1 MATFESSL
9 KSKLIYVFAINDER
23 HSDCLKIGETTI
35 DEDDGSNLFGNT
47 EALQEA
53 AHKRIRQY
61 TKTAGIAYQLLY
73 TEISIFVRNGMI
85 MTFNNKQVHKVLE
98 RSGIK
103 RKEFDGVTG
112 ADEWY
117 CCDLETVKKAISA
130 VKNGETSLHPSDITQ
145 KQSPIIFR
153 PEQQEAISKT
163 RKRFKKGNQMLWNA
177 KMRFGKTLSALQ
189 VVKEEEFARTLIL
202 THRPVVDKGWFED
215 FGKIFYDR
223 KDYHYG
229 SKGNGE
235 LFENLERMV
244 SKGGKYV
251 YFASMQDLRG
261 SEQVGGKFDKNNELF
276 KAVWDFVIV
285 DEAHEGTKTE
295 LGQNVLK
302 ELIKPNTKVL
312 QLSGT
317 PFNLFDDYSEE
328 EIFTWDYVME
338 QKAKQAWAVDNPYE
352 PNPYASLP
360 AINIYTYDLG
370 SLMSD
375 YVEDERAFNFRE
387 FFRTKDDDSFIH
399 ERDVERFLDLLCK
412 DDKESL
418 YPYSNDTFRRIF
430 RHTLWLV
437 PGVKSARALSIKLKS
452 HPIFGKFQIVNVAGN
467 GDEDEEN
474 AEALQM
480 VNNAIGEDPDET
492 YTITLSCGRLTTGVS
507 IKPWTAVFMM
517 AGSFSTSAAQYMQ
530 TIFRVQTP
538 FANHGR
544 MKEQCYAFDFAPDR
558 TLRVLA
564 ETAKVSAKAGKQT
577 EEDRRILGDFLN
589 FCPII
594 SIDGSQ
600 MKPYDVNKMMGQ
612 LKKAQIEKVVQCGFE
627 DGALYNDELLKL
639 TDVELKDFDE
649 LKKTIGQT
657 KAMAKSSDIDVNNQG
672 FTNEQYEEKE
682 RLEKKPK
689 KERTPEEQ
697 ARLDELKAMSNQRR
711 NAISILRGIS
721 IRMPLLIYGAELMEQ
736 REQSG
741 TSSDSAES
749 RQKSTEGQLKSED
762 EEITIHN
769 FASLID
775 DQSWEEFMP
784 KGVDKKK
791 FEKFKKYYDPDI
803 FREAGKRIREMA
815 RAADKFTIEERIERI
830 ASIFN
835 TFRNPDKETVLT
847 PWRVVNMH
855 MSDCLGGWCF
865 YDEEFKNTLSIPRYV
880 EQGKVTKDVFRPDAH
895 ILEINSKS
903 GLYPLYVAYNIYRSR
918 VEAAKAKYGEV
929 SHGFAMNLWDATI
942 EENILVVCKTPMA
955 KSITKRTLAGFRDTK
970 VNAQYYPNLIENISE
985 RPEAVVNTF
994 RDGKHFWKINDNT
1007 NMKFDAIVGNPPYQ
1021 ELDGGNNASAMPVY
1035 QHFVNAARLIKP
1047 IYISMIMPS
1056 RWCVSGRG
1064 LDAFRESMLTDI
1076 HFSKMFDFRN
1086 GGDCFP
1092 GIRIGGG
1099 VCYILW
1105 DSKYE
1110 DGKIEIANMPRNK
1123 SSQLRP
1129 KKEFGLDF
1137 LIRDNIV
1144 RSIIY
1149 KVFAFDEPK
1158 MSSLSFSQKPFG
1170 FRTNF
1175 MGYKDIGEIKIY
1187 TKKERVGFGYVSRE
1201 EVTKNAE
1208 FIDEWQ
1214 VVTSRSTSV
1223 PEEDNGQVLRE
1234 VQTFISEPGSV
1245 VTESYVVVAS
1255 FKQEQFARNCLSY
1268 LKTKFFR
1275 ILCQVTIVSPD
1286 VSARTFDLV
1295 PIQDFSRPW
1304 ADDDLYKK
1312 YGLEDDEITFIESNI
1327 KSMK

>member
-9 KSKLIYVFAINDER
+9 KSKLIYVFAISDER
-23 HSDCLKIGETTI
+23 HSDCLKIGETTL
-35 DEDDGSNLFGNT
+35 DEDDGSNLFNNN

-61 TKTAGIAYQLLY
+61 TKTAGIAYQLLH

-85 MTFNNKQVHKVLE
+85 FTFNDKQVHKVLE
-98 RSGIK
+98 RSGIRK
-103 RKEFDGVTG
+103 KEFEGVKG

-117 CCDLETVKKAISA
+117 CCDLETVKKAIHA
-130 VKNGETSLHPSDITQ
+130 VKNGESSLHPSDVSQCKT
-145 KQSPIIFR
+145 PIIFR
-153 PEQQEAISKT
+153 PEQRDAIDKT
-163 RKRFKKGNQMLWNA
+163 IKRFKKGNQMLWNA

-189 VVKEEEFARTLIL
+189 VIKEEGFTRSLIL
-202 THRPVVDKGWFED
+202 THRPVVDSGWYDD
-215 FGKIFYDR
+215 FKKIFFDR
-223 KDYHYG
+223 SDYAYS

-235 LFENLERMV
+235 DFNHLKNKAQHFI
-244 SKGGKYV
+244 

-261 SEQVGGKFDKNNELF
+261 SEQVGGKFDKNDDVF
-276 KAVWDFVIV
+276 HTSWDFIIV

-295 LGQNVLK
+295 LGQNVLR
-302 ELIKPNTKVL
+302 ELIKPDTKVL

-338 QKAKQAWAVDNPYE
+338 QRAKQAWAVDNPYE

-360 AINIYTYDLG
+360 AINIYTYNLG
-370 SLMSD
+370 NLMSE
-375 YVEDERAFNFRE
+375 YVEDEKAFNFRE
-387 FFRTKDDDSFIH
+387 FFRTKDDDTFVH
-399 ERDVERFLDLLCK
+399 DKDVDNFLDLLCK
-412 DDKESL
+412 EDKESL
-418 YPYSNDTFRRIF
+418 YPYSNDNFRRIF
-430 RHTLWLV
+430 RHTLWVV
-437 PGVKSARALSIKLKS
+437 PGVNAARSLSAKLKA
-452 HPIFGKFQIVNVAGN
+452 HNVFGKFQIVNVAGN

-474 AEALQM
+474 DEALQM
-480 VNNAIGEDPDET
+480 VNKAIGPDSDET
-492 YTITLSCGRLTTGVS
+492 FTITLSCGRLTTGVS

-538 FANHGR
+538 YEIHGR

-564 ETAKVSAKAGKQT
+564 ETAKVSAKVGKQT
-577 EEDRRILGDFLN
+577 EEDRKILGDFLN

-639 TDVELKDFDE
+639 TDVELKDFDD

-657 KAMAKSSDIDVNNQG
+657 KAMGKTGDIDVNNQG

-689 KERTPEEQ
+689 RERTPEEQ

-711 NAISILRGIS
+711 NAISVLRGIS
-721 IRMPLLIYGAELMEQ
+721 IRMPLLIYGAEL
-736 REQSG
+736 
-741 TSSDSAES
+741 
-749 RQKSTEGQLKSED
+749 KNED

-769 FASLID
+769 FSSLID

-784 KGVDKKK
+784 KGVDKEK
-791 FEKFKKYYDPDI
+791 FEKFKKYYDPDV

-865 YDEEFKNTLSIPRYV
+865 WDEEFKQILSVPRWV
-880 EQGKVTKDVFRPDAH
+880 EQGKVTKDVFRPSSH

-903 GLYPLYVAYNIYRSR
+903 GLYPLYVTYSIYRSR
-918 VEAAKAKYGEV
+918 VEEAKQKYGEV
-929 SHGFAMNLWDATI
+929 GLGFSKSLWDATI

-955 KSITKRTLAGFRDTK
+955 KSITKRTLAGFRETK

-994 RDGKHFWKINDNT
+994 RDGKHFWNINDNT

-1021 ELDGGNNASAMPVY
+1021 VMDGGAGVSAIPVY
-1035 QHFVNAARLIKP
+1035 NRFVDLAKKANP
-1047 IYISMIMPS
+1047 HYISMIMPAK
-1056 RWCVSGRG
+1056 WYNAGRG
-1064 LDAFRESMLTDI
+1064 LEQFRSEMLNDKSI
-1076 HFSKMFDFRN
+1076 SKLFDYIDPH
-1086 GGDCFP
+1086 DCFP
-1092 GIRIGGG
+1092 TVDVAGG
-1099 VCYILW
+1099 VCFFLRDNNYNGLCNFV
-1105 DSKYE
+1105 SCKA
-1110 DGKIEIANMPRNK
+1110 GSQIANMRDL
-1123 SSQLRP
+1123 SES
-1129 KKEFGLDF
+1129 EV
-1137 LIRDNIV
+1137 LIRHQEEI
-1144 RSIIY
+1144 SILS
-1149 KVFAFDEPK
+1149 KVQVNGQTYLNEVA
-1158 MSSLSFSQKPFG
+1158 FSQKPFG
-1170 FRTNF
+1170 LRTYVKPLAE
-1175 MGYKDIGEIKIY
+1175 GDIKLRYNGGIGPYSRDLITVNSNLIDQWKI
-1187 TKKERVGFGYVSRE
+1187 
-1201 EVTKNAE
+1201 
-1208 FIDEWQ
+1208 
-1214 VVTSRSTSV
+1214 VTSRLTA
-1223 PEEDNGQVLRE
+1223 EHAGETDRNGQKRIFSILE
-1234 VQTFISEPGSV
+1234 ILEPGTIC
-1245 VTESYVVVAS
+1245 TETYMMLCACAS
-1255 FKQEQFARNCLSY
+1255 QMECTNMLQY
-1268 LKTKFFR
+1268 LKTRFVRALIAMATSTQQMSKANFR
-1275 ILCQVTIVSPD
+1275 
-1286 VSARTFDLV
+1286 FV
-1295 PIQDFSRPW
+1295 PLQDFSKPW
-1304 ADDDLYKK
+1304 TDEELYKK
-1312 YGLEDDEITFIESNI
+1312 YNLTEDEIAFVESMI
-1327 KSMK
+1327 KPME

>member
-23 HSDCLKIGETTI
+23 HHDCLKIGETTI
-35 DEDDGSNLFGNT
+35 DEDDGSDLFNNA
-47 EALQEA
+47 ESLKEA

-73 TEISIFVRNGMI
+73 TEISIFVRSGMI
-85 MTFNNKQVHKVLE
+85 MTFNDKQVHKVLE

-117 CCDLETVKKAISA
+117 CCDLETVKKAIAA
-130 VKNGETSLHPSDITQ
+130 VKKGETSLHPSDITQ
-145 KQSPIIFR
+145 GQSPIIFR
-153 PEQQEAISKT
+153 PEQQEAIDKT

-189 VVKEEEFARTLIL
+189 VVKDEEFVRTLIL

-235 LFENLERMV
+235 EFHVLEKQAK
-244 SKGGKYV
+244 SGGKYV

-261 SEQVGGKFDKNNELF
+261 SEQVGGKFDKNNEIF
-276 KAVWDFVIV
+276 KTPWDFVIV

-302 ELIKPNTKVL
+302 ELIKPETKVL

-338 QKAKQAWAVDNPYE
+338 QKAKQAWATDNPYE

-370 SLMSD
+370 NLMSE
-375 YVEDERAFNFRE
+375 YVEDEKAFNFRE
-387 FFRTKDDDSFIH
+387 FFRTKDDDTFIH
-399 ERDVERFLDLLCK
+399 EKDVDRFLDLLCK
-412 DDKESL
+412 EDKDSL

-437 PGVKSARALSIKLKS
+437 PGVKAARALSAKLKA
-452 HPIFGKFQIVNVAGN
+452 HPIFGMFQTVNVAGN

-474 AEALQM
+474 AEALKM
-480 VNNAIGEDPDET
+480 VNKAIGEDPDET

-507 IKPWTAVFMM
+507 VKPWTAVFMM

-538 FANHGR
+538 FTIHGR

-600 MKPYDVNKMMGQ
+600 MKPYDVNKMMSQ

-639 TDVELKDFDE
+639 TDVELRDFDD
-649 LKKTIGQT
+649 LKKTIGTT
-657 KAMAKSSDIDVNNQG
+657 KAMAKTGDIDVNNQG
-672 FTNEQYEEKE
+672 FTKEQYEEKE
-682 RLEKKPK
+682 KLEKKK
-689 KERTPEEQ
+689 KKDLTPEEQ
-697 ARLDELKAMSNQRR
+697 ARLDELKAMSNQRK

-721 IRMPLLIYGAELMEQ
+721 IRMPLLIYGAEL
-736 REQSG
+736 
-741 TSSDSAES
+741 
-749 RQKSTEGQLKSED
+749 KNED
-762 EEITIHN
+762 EEITINN
-769 FASLID
+769 FSSLID
-775 DQSWEEFMP
+775 DTSWEEFMP
-784 KGVDKKK
+784 KGVDKEK

-830 ASIFN
+830 SAIFN

-865 YDEEFKNTLSIPRYV
+865 YDEEFKQPLSVPRFV
-880 EQGKVTKDVFRPDAH
+880 NQGQVTKDVFRPESH

-903 GLYPLYVAYNIYRSR
+903 GLYPLYVAYNIYRAR
-918 VEAAKAKYGEV
+918 VNAAKAKYGEV

-955 KSITKRTLAGFRDTK
+955 KSITKRTLAGFRNTR

-994 RDGKHFWKINDNT
+994 RDGKRFWKINQDT
-1007 NMKFDAIVGNPPYQ
+1007 NMKLDAIVGNPPYQ
-1021 ELDGGNNASAMPVY
+1021 VMDGGAGVSAVPVY
-1035 QHFVNAARLIKP
+1035 HRFVDIAKKTKP
-1047 IYISMIMPS
+1047 CYISMIMPAK
-1056 RWCVSGRG
+1056 WYNGGRG
-1064 LDAFRESMLTDI
+1064 LEQFRYDMLHDTKLRSLYDYI
-1076 HFSKMFDFRN
+1076 DPH
-1086 GGDCFP
+1086 DCFP
-1092 GIRIGGG
+1092 TVDVAGG
-1099 VCYILW
+1099 VCYFLR
-1105 DSKYE
+1105 DNQY
-1110 DGKIEIANMPRNK
+1110 DGKCNFVSCK
-1123 SSQLRP
+1123 SGTKIPTLRDLSDS
-1129 KKEFGLDF
+1129 EV
-1137 LIRDNIV
+1137 LIRHQEEV
-1144 RSIIY
+1144 SILS
-1149 KVFAFDEPK
+1149 KVQMEGQTYL
-1158 MSSLSFSQKPFG
+1158 SSTAYSQKPFG
-1170 FRTNF
+1170 LRTYVKPLEQGDIILRYNGGTGRF
-1175 MGYKDIGEIKIY
+1175 DSEQVTVNKDLIDKWKI
-1187 TKKERVGFGYVSRE
+1187 
-1201 EVTKNAE
+1201 
-1208 FIDEWQ
+1208 I
-1214 VVTSRSTSV
+1214 TSRLTA
-1223 PEEDNGQVLRE
+1223 EHAGETDKNGQKRIFSTLE
-1234 VQTFISEPGSV
+1234 ILGPGTICTETYMMLSTFDTKE
-1245 VTESYVVVAS
+1245 ECQNM
-1255 FKQEQFARNCLSY
+1255 FQY
-1268 LKTKFFR
+1268 LKTRFVRALVAMATSTQQMSKANFR
-1275 ILCQVTIVSPD
+1275 
-1286 VSARTFDLV
+1286 FV
-1295 PIQDFSRPW
+1295 PIQDFTRPW
-1304 ADDDLYKK
+1304 TDEELYDK
-1312 YGLEDDEITFIESNI
+1312 YGLTNDEIAFIESMI
-1327 KSMK
+1327 KPME

>member
-35 DEDDGSNLFGNT
+35 DEDDGSDLFNNA
-47 EALQEA
+47 ESLQEA

-73 TEISIFVRNGMI
+73 TEISIFVRSGMI
-85 MTFNNKQVHKVLE
+85 MTFNDKQVHKVLE

-103 RKEFDGVTG
+103 RKQFDGVTG

-130 VKNGETSLHPSDITQ
+130 VKRGETSLHPSEIT
-145 KQSPIIFR
+145 KGQSPIIFR
-153 PEQQEAISKT
+153 PEQQEAIDKT

-189 VVKEEEFARTLIL
+189 VVKEEEFKRTLIL

-235 LFENLERMV
+235 EFKVLEKKV
-244 SKGGKYV
+244 DSGSKYV

-276 KAVWDFVIV
+276 SAKWDFVIV

-302 ELIKPNTKVL
+302 ELIKEDTKVL

-338 QKAKQAWAVDNPYE
+338 QKAKQAWATDNPYE

-370 SLMSD
+370 TLMSE
-375 YVEDERAFNFRE
+375 YVEDEKAFNFRE
-387 FFRTKDDDSFIH
+387 FFRTKDDDTFVH
-399 ERDVERFLDLLCK
+399 DKDVDCFLDLLCK
-412 DDKESL
+412 ENKDSL

-437 PGVKSARALSIKLKS
+437 PGVKSARALSAKLRK
-452 HPIFGKFQIVNVAGN
+452 HPVFGMFQTVNVAGN

-474 AEALQM
+474 TEALKM
-480 VNNAIGEDPDET
+480 VNEKIGPNPEDT

-507 IKPWTAVFMM
+507 VKPWTAVFMM

-538 FANHGR
+538 FTCQGR
-544 MKEQCYAFDFAPDR
+544 IKEQCYAFDFAPDR

-594 SIDGSQ
+594 SIDGSK
-600 MKPYDVNKMMGQ
+600 MKPYDVNKMMSQ

-627 DGALYNDELLKL
+627 DGALYNDELLEL
-639 TDVELKDFDE
+639 TDVELKDFDD
-649 LKKTIGQT
+649 LKKTIGTT
-657 KAMAKSSDIDVNNQG
+657 KAMAKTGDIDVNNQG

-721 IRMPLLIYGAELMEQ
+721 IRMPLLIYGAEL
-736 REQSG
+736 
-741 TSSDSAES
+741 
-749 RQKSTEGQLKSED
+749 KNED
-762 EEITIHN
+762 EEITINN

-784 KGVDKKK
+784 KGVDKEK
-791 FEKFKKYYDPDI
+791 FEKFKKYYDPDV

-830 ASIFN
+830 SAIFN

-865 YDEEFKNTLSIPRYV
+865 YDEDFKQPLSVPRYV
-880 EQGKVTKDVFRPDAH
+880 SQGKVTKEVFRPDSH
-895 ILEINSKS
+895 VLEINSKS
-903 GLYPLYVAYNIYRSR
+903 GLYPLYVAYNIYRCR
-918 VEAAKAKYGEV
+918 VEEAKQKYGEV
-929 SHGFAMNLWDATI
+929 GIGFAKSLWDATI

-955 KSITKRTLAGFRDTK
+955 RSITKRTLAGFRSVR
-970 VNAQYYPNLIENISE
+970 VNAQYYKDLIQNISE
-985 RPEAVVNTF
+985 HPELVVNTF
-994 RDGKHFWKINDNT
+994 RDGKRFWKINNNE
-1007 NMKFDAIVGNPPYQ
+1007 NMKLDAIVGNPPYQ
-1021 ELDGGNNASAMPVY
+1021 VMDGGAGVSAIPVY
-1035 QHFVNAARLIKP
+1035 HRFVDIAKQSKP
-1047 IYISMIMPS
+1047 NYISMIMPAK
-1056 RWCVSGRG
+1056 WYNGGRG
-1064 LDAFRESMLTDI
+1064 LDQFRYDMLHDKQI
-1076 HFSKMFDFRN
+1076 KCLYDYIDPH
-1086 GGDCFP
+1086 DCFP
-1092 GIRIGGG
+1092 TVDVAGGI
-1099 VCYILW
+1099 CYFLR
-1105 DSKYE
+1105 DKNY
-1110 DGKIEIANMPRNK
+1110 DGLCNFVSCK
-1123 SSQLRP
+1123 SNARVSTMRDLS
-1129 KKEFGLDF
+1129 ESEV
-1137 LIRDNIV
+1137 LIRHQEEISIMSKVQIEGQTYLSNIA
-1144 RSIIY
+1144 S
-1149 KVFAFDEPK
+1149 
-1158 MSSLSFSQKPFG
+1158 SQKPFG
-1170 FRTNF
+1170 LRTYVKPLEAGDISLRYN
-1175 MGYKDIGEIKIY
+1175 GGVGPYKRELVTVNSELIDKWKIITSCLTAEHAGETDK
-1187 TKKERVGFGYVSRE
+1187 
-1201 EVTKNAE
+1201 
-1208 FIDEWQ
+1208 
-1214 VVTSRSTSV
+1214 
-1223 PEEDNGQVLRE
+1223 NGQKRIFSTLE
-1234 VQTFISEPGSV
+1234 ILEPGTIC
-1245 VTESYVVVAS
+1245 TETYMLLSTFDNQDECVNMM
-1255 FKQEQFARNCLSY
+1255 QF
-1268 LKTKFFR
+1268 LKTRFVRVLVAMVTATQHLSKANFR
-1275 ILCQVTIVSPD
+1275 
-1286 VSARTFDLV
+1286 FV
-1295 PIQDFSRPW
+1295 PLQDFSTPW
-1304 ADDDLYKK
+1304 TDAELYAK
-1312 YGLEDDEITFIESNI
+1312 YGLTDDEIRFVESMIKPIE
-1327 KSMK
+1327 

>member
-23 HSDCLKIGETTI
+23 HRDCLKIGETTI
-35 DEDDGSNLFGNT
+35 DEDDGSNLFNNT
-47 EALQEA
+47 DALKDA
-53 AHKRIRQY
+53 AKKRISQY
-61 TKTAGIAYQLLY
+61 TKTAGIAYQLLH

-85 MTFNNKQVHKVLE
+85 MAFNDKQVHKVLE

-103 RKEFDGVTG
+103 RKEFEGVTG

-130 VKNGETSLHPSDITQ
+130 VKRGETSLHPSDITQ
-145 KQSPIIFR
+145 GQSPVIFR
-153 PEQQEAISKT
+153 PEQSTAIAKT
-163 RKRFKKGNQMLWNA
+163 RKQFQRGNQMLWNA

-189 VVKEEEFARTLIL
+189 VVKEEGFIRTLIL
-202 THRPVVDKGWFED
+202 THRPVVDNGWFDD
-215 FGKIFYDR
+215 FNKIFYDS
-223 KDYHYG
+223 KEYHYG
-229 SKGNGE
+229 SKNNGE
-235 LFENLERMV
+235 LFGKLEQLAC
-244 SKGGKYV
+244 KGEKYV

-276 KAVWDFVIV
+276 KANWDFVIV

-302 ELIKPNTKVL
+302 ELVKPTTKVL

-317 PFNLFDDYSEE
+317 PFNLFDDYSES

-370 SLMSD
+370 NLMSE
-375 YVEDERAFNFRE
+375 YIEDEKAFNFRE
-387 FFRTKDDDSFIH
+387 FFRTKDDGTFAHDK
-399 ERDVERFLDLLCK
+399 DVDRFLDLLCK
-412 DDKESL
+412 DDKDSL
-418 YPYSNDTFRRIF
+418 YPYSNDEFRRIF

-437 PGVKSARALSIKLKS
+437 PGVKAAKALSAKLKVHS
-452 HPIFGKFQIVNVAGN
+452 VFGMFQTVNVAGN

-480 VNNAIGEDPDET
+480 VNKAIGDDPDDT

-538 FANHGR
+538 YTNHGR

-564 ETAKVSAKAGKQT
+564 ETAKVSAKVGKQT

-600 MKPYDVNKMMGQ
+600 MKPYDVNKMMSQ

-639 TDVELKDFDE
+639 TDVELQDFAE
-649 LKKTIGQT
+649 LKKAIGTT
-657 KAMAKSSDIDVNNQG
+657 KAMAKTGDIDVNNQG
-672 FTNEQYEEKE
+672 FTQEQYDELE
-682 RLEKKPK
+682 RIEKKPK

-697 ARLDELKAMSNQRR
+697 ARLEELKTMNSQRK

-721 IRMPLLIYGAELMEQ
+721 IRMPLLIYGAEL
-736 REQSG
+736 
-741 TSSDSAES
+741 
-749 RQKSTEGQLKSED
+749 KNED
-762 EEITIHN
+762 EEITIDN

-784 KGVDKKK
+784 KGVDKEK
-791 FEKFKKYYDPDI
+791 FEKFKKYYEPDV

-815 RAADKFTIEERIERI
+815 RAADKFSIEERIERI
-830 ASIFN
+830 ATIFN

-865 YDEEFKNTLSIPRYV
+865 WDEEFKQMISTPRYV
-880 EQGKVTKDVFRPDAH
+880 DQGKVTSDVFRTDSH

-903 GLYPLYVAYNIYRSR
+903 GLYPLYVAYNIYRCR
-918 VEAAKAKYGEV
+918 VEEAKKKYGEV
-929 SHGFAMNLWDATI
+929 GVGFSKSLWDATI

-955 KSITKRTLAGFRDTK
+955 KSITKRTLAGFRNTR
-970 VNAQYYPNLIENISE
+970 VNAQYYKNLIENISE

-994 RDGKHFWKINDNT
+994 RDGKHFWHINDNQ
-1007 NMKFDAIVGNPPYQ
+1007 NMKLDAIVGNPPYQ
-1021 ELDGGNNASAMPVY
+1021 VMDGGAGASATPIY
-1035 QHFVNAARLIKP
+1035 NKFVGLAKKLKGS
-1047 IYISMIMPS
+1047 YISMITPS
-1056 RWCVSGRG
+1056 RWFAGGKG
-1064 LDAFRESMLTDI
+1064 LDAYRDEMINDNRI
-1076 HFSKMFDFRN
+1076 SKIVNFAN
-1086 GGDCFP
+1086 GKDCFP
-1092 GIRIGGG
+1092 TASTGSIS
-1099 VCYILW
+1099 YFLW
-1105 DSKYE
+1105 DKNYCGDCCFKSILNGQE
-1110 DGKIEIANMPRNK
+1110 DICVRPLNEFEILISNNK
-1123 SSQLRP
+1123 AISIIHKVLSLG
-1129 KKEFGLDF
+1129 ETSFSD
-1137 LIRDNIV
+1137 IV
-1144 RSIIY
+1144 RPY
-1149 KVFAFDEPK
+1149 
-1158 MSSLSFSQKPFG
+1158 KPFG
-1170 FRTNF
+1170 LRSYVRGRSSKKQNDVILYSSDGTSYIDRSEITACQDIIDKYKIMTSKLLAEHAGEPDKSGRYRVLSRT
-1175 MGYKDIGEIKIY
+1175 EI
-1187 TKKERVGFGYVSRE
+1187 
-1201 EVTKNAE
+1201 
-1208 FIDEWQ
+1208 
-1214 VVTSRSTSV
+1214 
-1223 PEEDNGQVLRE
+1223 
-1234 VQTFISEPGSV
+1234 ISINTAC
-1245 VTESYVVVAS
+1245 TESYLILGAFDS
-1255 FKQEQFARNCLSY
+1255 IDE
-1268 LKTKFFR
+1268 TKHCYKYCCSRFFR
-1275 ILCQVTIVSPD
+1275 FLLLQFMSSINMTKEVF
-1286 VSARTFDLV
+1286 RFV
-1295 PIQDFSRPW
+1295 PLQDFTKPW
-1304 ADDDLYKK
+1304 TDEELYKK
-1312 YGLEDDEITFIESNI
+1312 YNLTDEEIQFIESMI
-1327 KSMK
+1327 KPME

>member
-9 KSKLIYVFAINDER
+9 KSKLIYVFAINDEWHR
-23 HSDCLKIGETTI
+23 DCLKIGETTI
-35 DEDDGSNLFGNT
+35 DEDDGSNLFNNT

-73 TEISIFVRNGMI
+73 TEICIFVRSGMI
-85 MTFNNKQVHKVLE
+85 LTFNDKQVHKVLE

-103 RKEFDGVTG
+103 RKEFSGVKG

-117 CCDLETVKKAISA
+117 CCNLETVKKAISA
-130 VKNGETSLHPSDITQ
+130 VKRGETSLHPSDVT
-145 KQSPIIFR
+145 KGQSPIIFR
-153 PEQQEAISKT
+153 PEQQDAINKT

-189 VVKEEEFARTLIL
+189 VVKEEEFTRTLIL

-235 LFENLERMV
+235 EFHVLEKQV
-244 SKGGKYV
+244 KSGAKYV

-276 KAVWDFVIV
+276 SASWDFVIV

-302 ELIKPNTKVL
+302 ELIKEDTKVL

-338 QKAKQAWAVDNPYE
+338 QKAKQEWAVDNPYE

-370 SLMSD
+370 NLMSE
-375 YVEDERAFNFRE
+375 YVEDEKAFNFRE
-387 FFRTKDDDSFIH
+387 FFRTKDDDIFIH
-399 ERDVERFLDLLCK
+399 DKDVDCFLNLLCK
-412 DDKESL
+412 EDKDSL

-437 PGVKSARALSIKLKS
+437 PGVKSARALSAKLKA
-452 HPIFGKFQIVNVAGN
+452 HPIFGMFQTVNVAGN

-474 AEALQM
+474 AEALKM
-480 VNNAIGEDPDET
+480 VNKAIGEDPDET

-538 FANHGR
+538 FTNHGR

-600 MKPYDVNKMMGQ
+600 MKPYDVKKMMSQ

-639 TDVELKDFDE
+639 TDVELHDFDE
-649 LKKTIGQT
+649 LKKTIGTT
-657 KAMAKSSDIDVNNQG
+657 KAMAKTGEIDVNNQG
-672 FTNEQYEEKE
+672 FTNEQYDEKE
-682 RLEKKPK
+682 RLEKKK
-689 KERTPEEQ
+689 KKDLTPEEK
-697 ARLDELKAMSNQRR
+697 ARLEELKAMSNQRR

-721 IRMPLLIYGAELMEQ
+721 IRMPLLIYGAELKNEEQ
-736 REQSG
+736 
-741 TSSDSAES
+741 
-749 RQKSTEGQLKSED
+749 
-762 EEITIHN
+762 EITINN

-784 KGVDKKK
+784 KGVGKEK
-791 FEKFKKYYDPDI
+791 FDKFKKYYDPDI

-830 ASIFN
+830 SAIFN

-855 MSDCLGGWCF
+855 LSDCLGGWCF
-865 YDEEFKNTLSIPRYV
+865 YDEEFKQPLSIPRYV
-880 EQGKVTKDVFRPDAH
+880 DQGQVTKDVFRPEAH
-895 ILEINSKS
+895 VLEINSKS

-955 KSITKRTLAGFRDTK
+955 KSITKRTLAGFRNTR
-970 VNAQYYPNLIENISE
+970 VNAQYYPDLIQNISE

-994 RDGKHFWKINDNT
+994 RDGKRFWKINQDE
-1007 NMKFDAIVGNPPYQ
+1007 NMKLDAIVGNPPYQ
-1021 ELDGGNNASAMPVY
+1021 VMDGGGNGSSAIPVY
-1035 QHFVNAARLIKP
+1035 QKFVSIAKKMKANN
-1047 IYISMIMPS
+1047 ISMIMPAK
-1056 RWCVSGRG
+1056 WYTGGKG
-1064 LDAFRESMLTDI
+1064 LDDFREEMLNDKKISFLADFDDSRDLFPTADI
-1076 HFSKMFDFRN
+1076 AGGICYYLWNNSHSGLCHFVSVKGSLRIEQDRN
-1086 GGDCFP
+1086 
-1092 GIRIGGG
+1092 
-1099 VCYILW
+1099 LS
-1105 DSKYE
+1105 DSS
-1110 DGKIEIANMPRNK
+1110 I
-1123 SSQLRP
+1123 
-1129 KKEFGLDF
+1129 F
-1137 LIRDNIV
+1137 IRDIGALKIV
-1144 RSIIY
+1144 EKIKACR
-1149 KVFAFDEPK
+1149 ENN
-1158 MSSLSFSQKPFG
+1158 MSSVVYSRNPFG
-1170 FRTNF
+1170 FGSTYEGSSKSFPNSIRMYTSKGWVNVDTNEVASNA
-1175 MGYKDIGEIKIY
+1175 DIVGKWKTMMSKAGAEHAGQSDSNGMKRVIS
-1187 TKKERVGFGYVSRE
+1187 RVG
-1201 EVTKNAE
+1201 
-1208 FIDEWQ
+1208 
-1214 VVTSRSTSV
+1214 
-1223 PEEDNGQVLRE
+1223 VLRPNE
-1234 VQTFISEPGSV
+1234 ICS
-1245 VTESYVVVAS
+1245 ESYLVLSAFETQEEAENLVAYM
-1255 FKQEQFARNCLSY
+1255 KTRFARFLLSAI
-1268 LKTKFFR
+1268 LLTQNIAKDKFQL
-1275 ILCQVTIVSPD
+1275 IPL
-1286 VSARTFDLV
+1286 
-1295 PIQDFSRPW
+1295 QDFTRPW
-1304 ADDDLYKK
+1304 TDADLYAK
-1312 YGLEDDEITFIESNI
+1312 YGLTDEEIAFIESMI
-1327 KSMK
+1327 KPME

>member
-85 MTFNNKQVHKVLE
+85 MTFNDKQVHKVLE

-117 CCDLETVKKAISA
+117 CCDLGTVKKAISA

-153 PEQQEAISKT
+153 PEQQEAIT
-163 RKRFKKGNQMLWNA
+163 RTCKRFSKGNQMLWNA

-189 VVKEEEFARTLIL
+189 VVKEKEFKRTLIL

-235 LFENLERMV
+235 LFGKLEQLV

-399 ERDVERFLDLLCK
+399 ERDVDRFLDLLCK

-437 PGVKSARALSIKLKS
+437 PGVKSAKALSIKLKS

-480 VNNAIGEDPDET
+480 VNSAIGEDSDET

-538 FANHGR
+538 FTNHGR

-594 SIDGSQ
+594 SFDGSQ

-627 DGALYNDELLKL
+627 DGSLYNDELLKL

-657 KAMAKSSDIDVNNQG
+657 KAMAKSGDIDVNNQG

-721 IRMPLLIYGAELMEQ
+721 IRMPLLIYGAEL
-736 REQSG
+736 
-741 TSSDSAES
+741 
-749 RQKSTEGQLKSED
+749 KSED

-784 KGVDKKK
+784 KGVDKEK

-830 ASIFN
+830 AAIFN

-855 MSDCLGGWCF
+855 MRDCLGGWCF

-994 RDGKHFWKINDNT
+994 RDGKHFWKINDQT

-1021 ELDGGNNASAMPVY
+1021 VMDGGGTGSSAIPVY
-1035 QHFVNAARLIKP
+1035 QKFMALAKKVKP
-1047 IYISMIMPS
+1047 LYISMIMPAK
-1056 RWCVSGRG
+1056 WYTGGKG
-1064 LDAFRESMLTDI
+1064 LDEFRDEMLNDKRIAFIADFDDSRELFPTADI
-1076 HFSKMFDFRN
+1076 A
-1086 GGDCFP
+1086 GG
-1092 GIRIGGG
+1092 I
-1099 VCYILW
+1099 CYIGWNSSYNGLCTFVSIKAGVRTSLSRDLS
-1105 DSKYE
+1105 DSSVFIRE
-1110 DGKIEIANMPRNK
+1110 IGALKIVDKIKSHREANMSSVVYSRN
-1123 SSQLRP
+1123 
-1129 KKEFGLDF
+1129 
-1137 LIRDNIV
+1137 
-1144 RSIIY
+1144 
-1149 KVFAFDEPK
+1149 
-1158 MSSLSFSQKPFG
+1158 PFG
-1170 FRTNF
+1170 FTSNQEGSPNPF
-1175 MGYKDIGEIKIY
+1175 PNSLHMFTSKGWTYVDKNDVTSNVDIIRKWKPMMSKTGAEHAGQSDSNGMK
-1187 TKKERVGFGYVSRE
+1187 RVVSRI
-1201 EVTKNAE
+1201 A
-1208 FIDEWQ
+1208 
-1214 VVTSRSTSV
+1214 
-1223 PEEDNGQVLRE
+1223 VLSPNE
-1234 VQTFISEPGSV
+1234 ICS
-1245 VTESYVVVAS
+1245 ESYLILSAFDNREEAENLVIYMKS
-1255 FKQEQFARNCLSY
+1255 RFARFLLSTI
-1268 LKTKFFR
+1268 LLTQNIAKDKFQL
-1275 ILCQVTIVSPD
+1275 IPL
-1286 VSARTFDLV
+1286 
-1295 PIQDFSRPW
+1295 QDFSKPW
-1304 ADDDLYKK
+1304 TDAELYAK
-1312 YGLEDDEITFIESNI
+1312 YGLTEDEIAFIESMI
-1327 KSMK
+1327 KPME

>member
-35 DEDDGSNLFGNT
+35 DEDDGSNLFNNT
-47 EALQEA
+47 DALQEA

-61 TKTAGIAYQLLY
+61 TKTAGIAYQLLH
-73 TEISIFVRNGMI
+73 TEISIFVRSGMI
-85 MTFNNKQVHKVLE
+85 MTFNDKQVHKVLE

-103 RKEFDGVTG
+103 KKEFAGVKG

-117 CCDLETVKKAISA
+117 CCDLETVKRAIVA
-130 VKNGETSLHPSDITQ
+130 VKKGETSLHPSEITQ
-145 KQSPIIFR
+145 GQSPIIFR
-153 PEQQEAISKT
+153 PEQQEAIDKT
-163 RKRFKKGNQMLWNA
+163 RKRFKRGNQMLWNA

-189 VVKEEEFARTLIL
+189 VVKEEEFKRTLIL

-235 LFENLERMV
+235 DFKVLEKKV
-244 SKGGKYV
+244 ASGSKYV

-276 KAVWDFVIV
+276 SAKWNFVIV

-302 ELIKPNTKVL
+302 ELIKDDTKVL

-338 QKAKQAWAVDNPYE
+338 QKAKQAWATDNPYE

-370 SLMSD
+370 TLMSE
-375 YVEDERAFNFRE
+375 YVEDEKAFNFRE
-387 FFRTKDDDSFIH
+387 FFRTKDDDTFVH
-399 ERDVERFLDLLCK
+399 DKDVDRFLDLLCK
-412 DDKESL
+412 ENPDSL
-418 YPYSNDTFRRIF
+418 YPYTNDTFRRIF

-437 PGVKSARALSIKLKS
+437 PGVKSARVLSAKLKT
-452 HPIFGKFQIVNVAGN
+452 HPVFGMFQIVNVAGN

-480 VNNAIGEDPDET
+480 VNKAIGKDPDET

-507 IKPWTAVFMM
+507 VKPWTAVFMM

-538 FANHGR
+538 YENHGR

-594 SIDGSQ
+594 SIDGSK
-600 MKPYDVNKMMGQ
+600 MKPYDVNKMMSQ

-639 TDVELKDFDE
+639 TDVELKDFDD
-649 LKKTIGQT
+649 LKKTIGTT
-657 KAMAKSSDIDVNNQG
+657 KAMAKTGDIDVNNQG

-682 RLEKKPK
+682 RLEKKK
-689 KERTPEEQ
+689 KLTPEEK

-721 IRMPLLIYGAELMEQ
+721 IRMPLLIYGAEL
-736 REQSG
+736 
-741 TSSDSAES
+741 
-749 RQKSTEGQLKSED
+749 KNED
-762 EEITIHN
+762 EEITIGN

-784 KGVDKKK
+784 KGVDKEK
-791 FEKFKKYYDPDI
+791 FEKFKKYYDPDV

-830 ASIFN
+830 SAIFN

-865 YDEEFKNTLSIPRYV
+865 YDEEFKLPLSVPRYV
-880 EQGKVTKDVFRPDAH
+880 DQGQVTKDVFRTDSH

-903 GLYPLYVAYNIYRSR
+903 GLYPLYVAYNIYRCR
-918 VEAAKAKYGEV
+918 VEEAKKKYGEV
-929 SHGFAMNLWDATI
+929 GIGFAKSLWDAAI

-955 KSITKRTLAGFRDTK
+955 KSITKRTLAGFRNTK
-970 VNAQYYPNLIENISE
+970 VNAQYYKNLIENISE
-985 RPEAVVNTF
+985 RPEAVINTF
-994 RDGKHFWKINDNT
+994 RDGKHFWKINNNT
-1007 NMKFDAIVGNPPYQ
+1007 NMKLDAIVGNPPYQ
-1021 ELDGGNNASAMPVY
+1021 VMDGGGNGSSAIPVY
-1035 QHFVNAARLIKP
+1035 QKFMALAKKIKP
-1047 IYISMIMPS
+1047 SHISMIMPAK
-1056 RWCVSGRG
+1056 WYTGGKG
-1064 LDAFRESMLTDI
+1064 LDEFREEMLNDKHIAFIADFDDSRELFPTADI
-1076 HFSKMFDFRN
+1076 A
-1086 GGDCFP
+1086 GG
-1092 GIRIGGG
+1092 I
-1099 VCYILW
+1099 CYLAW
-1105 DSKYE
+1105 DSSHYGLCEFVSVKG
-1110 DGKIEIANMPRNK
+1110 GKRINKKRDLGGSSIFVREIGALNIIDKIKAFKEKDMSMVVYSRN
-1123 SSQLRP
+1123 
-1129 KKEFGLDF
+1129 
-1137 LIRDNIV
+1137 
-1144 RSIIY
+1144 
-1149 KVFAFDEPK
+1149 
-1158 MSSLSFSQKPFG
+1158 PFG
-1170 FRTNF
+1170 FTSNHDGSYDPF
-1175 MGYKDIGEIKIY
+1175 PNSVHMFTSKGWTYVKYSDVSSNADLIGKWKTMMSKTGAEHAGQSDSKGMKRVISRIGVLSPNEICSESY
-1187 TKKERVGFGYVSRE
+1187 LLLSVFESRE
-1201 EVTKNAE
+1201 EAE
-1208 FIDEWQ
+1208 NL
-1214 VVTSRSTSV
+1214 V
-1223 PEEDNGQVLRE
+1223 
-1234 VQTFISEPGSV
+1234 
-1245 VTESYVVVAS
+1245 SYM
-1255 FKQEQFARNCLSY
+1255 KTRFARFLLSSI
-1268 LKTKFFR
+1268 LLTQNIAKDKFQL
-1275 ILCQVTIVSPD
+1275 IPL
-1286 VSARTFDLV
+1286 
-1295 PIQDFSRPW
+1295 QDFSKPW
-1304 ADDDLYKK
+1304 TDEELYAK
-1312 YGLEDDEITFIESNI
+1312 YGLTNEEIAFIESMI
-1327 KSMK
+1327 KPM

>member
-9 KSKLIYVFAINDER
+9 KSKLIYVFAINDDR
-23 HSDCLKIGETTI
+23 HKDCLKIGETTI
-35 DEDDGSNLFGNT
+35 DEDDGSDLFNNAM
-47 EALQEA
+47 ALQEA

-73 TEISIFVRNGMI
+73 TEISIFVRSGMI
-85 MTFNNKQVHKVLE
+85 MTFNDKQVHKVLE

-103 RKEFDGVTG
+103 RKEFEGVSG

-117 CCDLETVKKAISA
+117 CCDLETVKRAIAA
-130 VKNGETSLHPSDITQ
+130 VKKGETSLHPSDITQ
-145 KQSPIIFR
+145 GQTPIIFR
-153 PEQQEAISKT
+153 PEQQEAIDKT

-189 VVKEEEFARTLIL
+189 VVKEEVFERTLIL

-229 SKGNGE
+229 SRDNGE
-235 LFENLERMV
+235 EFHVLEKQIK
-244 SKGGKYV
+244 SGGKYV

-261 SEQVGGKFDKNNELF
+261 SEQVGGKFDKNNEIF
-276 KAVWDFVIV
+276 KTPWDFVIV

-302 ELIKPNTKVL
+302 ELIKDNTKVL

-338 QKAKQAWAVDNPYE
+338 QKAKQEWTVDNPYE

-370 SLMSD
+370 NLMSE
-375 YVEDERAFNFRE
+375 YMEDEKAFNFRE
-387 FFRTKDDDSFIH
+387 FFRTKDDETFVHDT
-399 ERDVERFLDLLCK
+399 DVDRFLTLLCK
-412 DDKESL
+412 EDRDSL

-437 PGVKSARALSIKLKS
+437 PGVKAARALSAKLKT
-452 HPIFGKFQIVNVAGN
+452 HPVFGMFQIVNVAGN

-474 AEALQM
+474 AEALKM
-480 VNNAIGEDPDET
+480 VNKAIGEDPDET

-538 FANHGR
+538 FTIHGR

-600 MKPYDVNKMMGQ
+600 MKPYDVNKMMSQ

-639 TDVELKDFDE
+639 TDVELKDFDD
-649 LKKTIGQT
+649 LKKTIGTT
-657 KAMAKSSDIDVNNQG
+657 KAMAKTGDIDVNNQG
-672 FTNEQYEEKE
+672 FTKEQYEEKE
-682 RLEKKPK
+682 KLEKKK
-689 KERTPEEQ
+689 KKDLTPEEK
-697 ARLDELKAMSNQRR
+697 ARLDELKAMSNQRK

-721 IRMPLLIYGAELMEQ
+721 IRMPLLIYGAEL
-736 REQSG
+736 
-741 TSSDSAES
+741 
-749 RQKSTEGQLKSED
+749 KNED
-762 EEITIHN
+762 EEITIEN
-769 FASLID
+769 FALLID
-775 DQSWEEFMP
+775 DNSWEEFMP

-791 FEKFKKYYDPDI
+791 FDKFKKYYDPDI

-830 ASIFN
+830 SAIFN

-865 YDEEFKNTLSIPRYV
+865 YDENFKRPLSVPRYV
-880 EQGKVTKDVFRPDAH
+880 DQGIVTNDVFRPDAH

-903 GLYPLYVAYNIYRSR
+903 GLYPLYVAYSVYRSR
-918 VEAAKAKYGEV
+918 VEAAKQKYGEV
-929 SHGFAMNLWDATI
+929 SHGFSQSLWDATI

-955 KSITKRTLAGFRDTK
+955 KSITKRTLAGFRATR

-994 RDGKHFWKINDNT
+994 RDGKHFWKINQDT
-1007 NMKFDAIVGNPPYQ
+1007 SMKLDAIVGNPPYQ
-1021 ELDGGNNASAMPVY
+1021 VMDGGAGVSAIPVY
-1035 QHFVNAARLIKP
+1035 HRFVEIAKKSKP
-1047 IYISMIMPS
+1047 NYISMIMPAK
-1056 RWCVSGRG
+1056 WYNGGRG
-1064 LDAFRESMLTDI
+1064 LEQFRYDMLHDKQLRSLYDYI
-1076 HFSKMFDFRN
+1076 DPH
-1086 GGDCFP
+1086 DCFP
-1092 GIRIGGG
+1092 TVDVAGGICYFLRDNHYDGLCNFVSCKGGSRIAT
-1099 VCYILW
+1099 
-1105 DSKYE
+1105 K
-1110 DGKIEIANMPRNK
+1110 RN
-1123 SSQLRP
+1123 
-1129 KKEFGLDF
+1129 LDESEV
-1137 LIRDNIV
+1137 LIRHQEEL
-1144 RSIIY
+1144 SIMN
-1149 KVFAFDEPK
+1149 KVQKEDQSYL
-1158 MSSLSFSQKPFG
+1158 SSTVFSQKPFG
-1170 FRTNF
+1170 LRTYVKPLEQ
-1175 MGYKDIGEIKIY
+1175 GDIKLRYNGGIGPYNSDLVTVNKELIGKWKIITSCLTAEHAGETDK
-1187 TKKERVGFGYVSRE
+1187 
-1201 EVTKNAE
+1201 
-1208 FIDEWQ
+1208 
-1214 VVTSRSTSV
+1214 
-1223 PEEDNGQVLRE
+1223 NGQKRIFSTLE
-1234 VQTFISEPGSV
+1234 ILEPGTIC
-1245 VTESYVVVAS
+1245 TETYMLLNV
-1255 FKQEQFARNCLSY
+1255 FDNQQECINMLQF
-1268 LKTKFFR
+1268 LKTRFVRAMVAMVTATQHLSKANFR
-1275 ILCQVTIVSPD
+1275 
-1286 VSARTFDLV
+1286 FV
-1295 PIQDFSRPW
+1295 PLQDFTRSW
-1304 ADDDLYKK
+1304 TDADLYEK
-1312 YGLEDDEITFIESNI
+1312 YGFTDDEITFIESMI
-1327 KSMK
+1327 KPMK